1 VTVRCPSCH
10 ESFAIA
16 REHEGRATVP
26 CPRCGRIVVVGA
38 PVDLSTADGA
48 DDPQTA
54 PLLERLAPGDDPTQ
68 IGAAAATLRL
78 PAGKRVSVVVASGP
92 RKGNRVTLDRP
103 RLTLG
108 LAGGGADLDV
118 PDPEMSASHAAIECH
133 GERIVLRDLGSKAG
147 TFVGD
152 DRISRREIEDQ
163 AEFRLASTAFLLL
176 VADE

>member
-1 VTVRCPSCH
+1 MTARCPSCH

-16 REHEGRATVP
+16 REHEGRATVV
-26 CPRCGRIVVVGA
+26 CPACGHIVVRAAVGPSA
-38 PVDLSTADGA
+38 ADGP
-48 DDPQTA
+48 DDPRTEPA
-54 PLLERLAPGDDPTQ
+54 LERLASGEGPTQ

-78 PAGKRVSVVVASGP
+78 PPGKRVSVVVVTGP

-147 TFVGD
+147 TFLGD
-152 DRISRREIEDQ
+152 DRIGQREIEDQ
-163 AEFRLASTAFLLL
+163 TEFRLAGTTFLLL
-176 VADE
+176 VADA

>member
-1 VTVRCPSCH
+1 VTARCPSCH

-26 CPRCGRIVVVGA
+26 CPRCGHIVVVGA
-38 PVDLSTADGA
+38 AAGPSAAADP
-48 DDPQTA
+48 DDPRTE
-54 PLLERLAPGDDPTQ
+54 PDLERLAPGEDPTQ
-68 IGAAAATLRL
+68 IGAASATLRL
-78 PAGKRVSVVVASGP
+78 PPGKRVSVVVATGP

-118 PDPEMSASHAAIECH
+118 PDPEMSRSHAAIECH
-133 GERIVLRDLGSKAG
+133 GERIILRDLGSKAG
-147 TFVGD
+147 TFLGD
-152 DRISRREIEDQ
+152 DRIGQREIEDQ
-163 AEFRLASTAFLLL
+163 TEFRLAGTTFLLL